1 MKIRGQWD
9 GPVTSDIVMKWV
21 EMLNEFQIF
30 AVIELIELIVL
41 NGKPLLLLRLFS
53 LMGKWETAPI
63 IALIQLNGT
72 N

>member
-1 MKIRGQWD
+1 MI
-9 GPVTSDIVMKWV
+9 IVAMKWD
-21 EMLNEFQIF
+21 EMWNEIKIF